1 MPVNP
6 NYDDPEVYTP
16 FADTE
21 IPDDCGCGI
30 IGLVA
35 VKDCSGNITGYLT
48 PNDAEVYKNSTLEC
62 PPGYV
67 KVFNRT
73 TGEFVGILT
82 VAEAME
88 YLTFLETLTP

>member
-6 NYDDPEVYTP
+6 NYNPATVYDA
-16 FADTE
+16 FASTE

-35 VKDCSGNITGYLT
+35 VKDCSGSITGYLT
-48 PNDAEVYKNSTLEC
+48 PNDAEVYKNSTLEV
-62 PPGYV
+62 PPGFV
-67 KVFNRT
+67 KVFNPT

-82 VAEAME
+82 VPEAME
-88 YLTFLETLTP
+88 YLTYLQTLTP